1 MPRDRGAEWFADA
14 ILNTASATLALIACL
29 VMGVL
34 AVRRARCMG
43 DCPERAMLPLSL
55 ALYGLGLMAM
65 LICSTA
71 YNLFV
76 DHPQRHILRQI
87 DHAAIFVMI
96 AGTYSPLALLGVRG
110 TAGQRLFAAIW
121 GATNI
126 CIALKFIVPQ
136 YFEQLSIAVYVLLGW
151 VFVMMRKPLRA
162 TVPAT
167 GLWLLTAGCVLY
179 TAGVAVFLSD
189 DLPYQIPIWHSFV
202 VAGAALHY
210 ASIVGYV
217 AGPTALKLAPITVR
231 ATQNHTF
238 R

>member
-1 MPRDRGAEWFADA
+1 MPRDHGAEWFADA
-14 ILNTASATLALIACL
+14 ILNTTSATIAFLACL
-29 VMGVL
+29 VMAYL
-34 AVRRARCMG
+34 AVRRMRCM
-43 DCPERAMLPLSL
+43 DAACAERGVLPASL

-96 AGTYSPLALLGVRG
+96 AGTYSPLTLLGVRG
-110 TAGQRLFAAIW
+110 SAGQRLFAAIW

-126 CIALKFIVPQ
+126 CIALKFMAPE
-136 YFEQLSIAVYVLLGW
+136 YFEQLSFAAYMILGW
-151 VFVMMRKPLRA
+151 VFLIMHRPLRA

-167 GLWLLTAGCVLY
+167 GLWLLTAGCALY
-179 TAGVAVFLSD
+179 TIGVVFFLWDS
-189 DLPYQIPIWHSFV
+189 LPYQIAIWHGFV

-210 ASIVGYV
+210 VSIVGYV
-217 AGPTALKLAPITVR
+217 TGPTALKLAPSPIRVKVKP
-231 ATQNHTF
+231 
-238 R
+238 

>member
-1 MPRDRGAEWFADA
+1 MPRDHGAEWFADA
-14 ILNTASATLALIACL
+14 ILNTASATLAFFACV
-29 VMGVL
+29 VMAVL
-34 AVRRARCMG
+34 TVRRARCMG
-43 DCPERAMLPLSL
+43 DCPERALLPLSL

-71 YNLFV
+71 YNLYV

-110 TAGQRLFAAIW
+110 TAGQRIFAAIW

-126 CIALKFIVPQ
+126 CIALKFIAPE
-136 YFEQLSIAVYVLLGW
+136 YFEHLSIAVYVALGW

-179 TAGVAVFLSD
+179 TAGVAVFLWD
-189 DLPYQIPIWHSFV
+189 GLPYQIPIWHSFV

-217 AGPTALKLAPITVR
+217 TGPTALKLARVPIRTTSD
-231 ATQNHTF
+231 ATK
-238 R
+238 